1 MAQAAAALC
10 FGLATDPMLLFCA
23 YMVLQFCARSVSV
36 SKLEARSTFDEGRQ
50 NTPPRDDEA
59 VSIRRETVRAFV
71 GFVGLDLPH
80 SGRAVSR
87 VVRW

>member
-1 MAQAAAALC
+1 MMAQAAAALC

-36 SKLEARSTFDEGRQ
+36 WKLEARSTFDEGRQ

-59 VSIRRETVRAFV
+59 VFHPTRDRPCFRW
-71 GFVGLDLPH
+71 
-80 SGRAVSR
+80 
-87 VVRW
+87 VRWT